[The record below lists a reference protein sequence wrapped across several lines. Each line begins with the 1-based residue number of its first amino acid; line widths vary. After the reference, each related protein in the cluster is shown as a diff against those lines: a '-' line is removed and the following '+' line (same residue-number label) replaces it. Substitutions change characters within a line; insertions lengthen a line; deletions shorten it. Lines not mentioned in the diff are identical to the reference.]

1 MVIWGI
7 GPLKREGTDW
17 AESESNLDM
26 KPIRFEEV
34 QHEMNRRQFAEK
46 YTKVV
51 EKFWIKKEHAQNPV
65 VVADALLRRFP
76 NGVVRGFTA
85 LIVRGYSLLDE
96 PRVAKVSIAK
106 KNSSL
111 TVHHGQIFQ
120 DKLPEVHVV
129 KGRRC
134 VSVAQALL
142 DEFPAM
148 VLEQQVAL
156 VDHLVRQ
163 NEDLYKQLQQVKA
176 LKEVM
181 RMVNPMAESRPES
194 MLRVRLRRE
203 GIWGFEPQIPV
214 ECDGVTRFVDLG
226 NPKLRIALEYQ
237 GAVHFEDAEKR
248 SQDSRRVN
256 ELRAAGWVVIEV
268 TWPDLADQAR
278 WGRLLTELRKQIG
291 RAEKERKMRRTPI
304 PMPPDPFRPY

>member
-1 MVIWGI
+1 
-7 GPLKREGTDW
+7 
-17 AESESNLDM
+17 
-26 KPIRFEEV
+26 
-34 QHEMNRRQFAEK
+34 MNRRQFSAK
-46 YTKVV
+46 YTRVV
-51 EKFWIKKEHAQNPV
+51 GTFWIKKEYAENPV

-76 NGVVRGFTA
+76 NGVIRGFTA

-96 PRVAKVSIAK
+96 LRTAEISVPRGASHVTVLLGKVVRHK
-106 KNSSL
+106 M
-111 TVHHGQIFQ
+111 
-120 DKLPEVHVV
+120 PEVHVV

-291 RAEKERKMRRTPI
+291 RAEEERKMRRTPI

>member
-1 MVIWGI
+1 
-7 GPLKREGTDW
+7 
-17 AESESNLDM
+17 M
-26 KPIRFEEV
+26 KPIRFEDV
-34 QHEMNRRQFAEK
+34 QHEMNRRQFSAK
-46 YTKVV
+46 YTRVV
-51 EKFWIKKEHAQNPV
+51 GTFWIKKEYAENPV

-76 NGVVRGFTA
+76 NGVIRGFTA

-96 PRVAKVSIAK
+96 PRTAEISVPRGASHVTVLLGKVVRHK
-106 KNSSL
+106 M
-111 TVHHGQIFQ
+111 
-120 DKLPEVHVV
+120 PEVHVV

-181 RMVNPMAESRPES
+181 RLVNPMAESRPES

-268 TWPDLADQAR
+268 TWPDLADQQVGEVA
-278 WGRLLTELRKQIG
+278 
-291 RAEKERKMRRTPI
+291 
-304 PMPPDPFRPY
+304 Y

>member
-1 MVIWGI
+1 
-7 GPLKREGTDW
+7 
-17 AESESNLDM
+17 M
-26 KPIRFEEV
+26 KPIRFEDV
-34 QHEMNRRQFAEK
+34 QHEMNRRQFSAK
-46 YTKVV
+46 YTRVV
-51 EKFWIKKEHAQNPV
+51 GTFWIKKEYAENPV

-76 NGVVRGFTA
+76 NGVIRGFTA

-96 PRVAKVSIAK
+96 PRTAEISVPRGASHVTVLLGKVVRHK
-106 KNSSL
+106 M
-111 TVHHGQIFQ
+111 
-120 DKLPEVHVV
+120 PEVHVV
-129 KGRRC
+129 KGRCC

-176 LKEVM
+176 LKEMM
-181 RMVNPMAESRPES
+181 RLVNPMAESRPES

-291 RAEKERKMRRTPI
+291 RAEEERKMRRTPI

>member
-1 MVIWGI
+1 
-7 GPLKREGTDW
+7 
-17 AESESNLDM
+17 M
-26 KPIRFEEV
+26 KPIRFEDV
-34 QHEMNRRQFAEK
+34 QHEMNRRQFSAK
-46 YTKVV
+46 YTRVV
-51 EKFWIKKEHAQNPV
+51 GTFWIKKEYAENPV

-76 NGVVRGFTA
+76 NGVIRGFTA

-96 PRVAKVSIAK
+96 LRTAEISVPRGASHVTVLLGKVVRHK
-106 KNSSL
+106 M
-111 TVHHGQIFQ
+111 
-120 DKLPEVHVV
+120 PEVHVV

-142 DEFPAM
+142 DEFPSM

-181 RMVNPMAESRPES
+181 RLVNPMAESRPES

-291 RAEKERKMRRTPI
+291 WAEGERKMRRTPI